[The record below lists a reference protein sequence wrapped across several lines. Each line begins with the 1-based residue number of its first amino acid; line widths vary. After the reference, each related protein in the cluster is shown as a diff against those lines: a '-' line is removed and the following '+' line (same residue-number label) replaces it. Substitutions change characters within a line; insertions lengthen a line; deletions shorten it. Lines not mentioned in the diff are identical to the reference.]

1 MSNEQ
6 NHEENQEQIPE
17 HERVYRP
24 SFSKKELETVLKA
37 IYFRKKAL
45 EKAPSRTFETEDEMT
60 ILANLFSHFS
70 ELIHG
75 KVQGRR
81 KTSRG
86 FEAWSDDSMI
96 YFKLVNEKWISQVK
110 LELGEQT

>member
-1 MSNEQ
+1 MNEKP
-6 NHEENQEQIPE
+6 EENQEQNPE

-24 SFSKKELETVLKA
+24 SLSKKELETVLKA

-45 EKAPSRTFETEDEMT
+45 EKVPVRNFETENEMT
-60 ILANLFSHFS
+60 ILANLFSHLS

-81 KTSRG
+81 KTTRG
-86 FEAWSDDSMI
+86 FAAWSDDSMI
-96 YFKLVNEKWISQVK
+96 YFKLVNEEWISQVK
-110 LELGEQT
+110 LELGEPT